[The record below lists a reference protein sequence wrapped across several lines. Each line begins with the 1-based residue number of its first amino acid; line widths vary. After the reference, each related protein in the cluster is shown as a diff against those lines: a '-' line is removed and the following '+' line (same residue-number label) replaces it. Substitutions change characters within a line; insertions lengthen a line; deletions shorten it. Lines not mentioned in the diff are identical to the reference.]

1 MKNCIEVTQFQPIEG
16 FSNLFIQSSS
26 KINDVKAQVVSKL
39 VELGRLPEGTSPHR
53 IRLREKLGNSPGQ
66 ILSGDD
72 TFSNNQVYLFD
83 NKVLVFQVL
92 EHEEFPPDAERGSV
106 MVLVQRWNR
115 STWSLG
121 DRFEVLLRSSMTIR
135 NIARSLSFLTGIALH
150 SMLAM
155 VLPRDA
161 EFPLSDIALRSP
173 PQNYGRSWFDPSKE
187 RRLLSAMS
195 HELRVTDGDVLLLQ
209 DTSERLLELSPAD
222 RKSIEIVRVANQQA
236 YWSPSTSSAP
246 LSGNRNPFDSHP
258 ASSNTSTK
266 SGLKHGHSSSNG
278 VHIKTHR
285 DRLQEQSDRSLNS
298 TAAACGTDASDVVST
313 TGSGTL
319 SPVPPLEAVEA
330 DYVDNNVDYR
340 EFEKLGGVALFADIN

>member
-1 MKNCIEVTQFQPIEG
+1 MEG

-26 KINDVKAQVVSKL
+26 KINEVKAQVVSKL

-72 TFSNNQVYLFD
+72 SFSNNQVYLFD

-92 EHEEFPPDAERGSV
+92 DHEEFAPEAERGSV

-121 DRFEVLLRSSMTIR
+121 DRFEVMLRGTMTIR
-135 NIARSLSFLTGIALH
+135 NIARSLSFLTGIPLD

-155 VLPRDA
+155 VLPREA
-161 EFPLSDIALRSP
+161 EFPLSDIVLRSP
-173 PQNYGRSWFDPSKE
+173 PLNYGRSWFDPSKE

-209 DTSERLLELSPAD
+209 DTSEPLMELSPAD
-222 RKSIEIVRVANQQA
+222 RKSIEIVRVANQA
-236 YWSPSTSSAP
+236 YWSPSASSAP

-258 ASSNTSTK
+258 ASTNTSTK
-266 SGLKHGHSSSNG
+266 SGLKHGYGSSNG

-298 TAAACGTDASDVVST
+298 TAAACGTDAGDASST
-313 TGSGTL
+313 AGSGTL
-319 SPVPPLEAVEA
+319 SPVPPLEAAEA

-340 EFEKLGGVALFADIN
+340 EFEKQGGVALFSDIN